1 MASSIVIKVKYEE
14 TLRRFNACV
23 INEKLDLNMG
33 GLRDKIIQLFN
44 FACDAELT
52 LTYIDEDGD
61 AVTLVDE
68 EDLKDVT
75 RQDLNPL
82 RISVRLNA
90 AERSG
95 RPSAR
100 SSGRSTP
107 LQSPRVQPPFP
118 NLNSGVSDVLKSVPE
133 PLRESVVKVLSE
145 LTTRASSSTPILAE
159 LVDAMSKMG
168 LSYYQNQASGPQPVK
183 EAGSVSGTSNGNTM
197 SADGGKPNVKSGEPS
212 LKRNEPLTALRNEE
226 NLLRTT
232 DSKPKASNEAVDASV
247 KLISKSKTLEGDQ
260 TGAQSSSFKG
270 PKAQASLVKTIG
282 GKTIGVAYLSSSPN
296 PPEKTSDE
304 QPSKG
309 HPVAKPVDLGASA
322 SSSKLEQC
330 NCDSLIA
337 NPSGSSTKKPFDGFN
352 PVHRQVPMNTV
363 NVNDSRNAGSSGISM
378 KMPYDGFRPVNALRL
393 VPLNPVNECPFSGV
407 PTANN
412 PVPIPNFPF
421 GVPLKR
427 GHNNNDGTGT
437 LFHKGV
443 RCDGCGVHPITG
455 PRFISKV
462 KENYDLC
469 SICFAEM
476 GNDADYIRMDRPLA
490 YRHPL
495 SFKGLQDLQSQQQ
508 KCLQDMNARLRAGAP
523 TVPQVSRGYG
533 WKSGRPKLDSRF
545 IQDVNILD
553 GTIMTPLTRFTKIW
567 KMKNNGNLVWPQ
579 GTQLVWIGGD
589 RLSDKFSVELEIT
602 PAGLAVDQ
610 ELDVAVDFTA
620 PEHPG
625 RYMSYW
631 RLASSSGQKFGQ
643 RVWVLIQVDAVLNQ
657 PKQELVHEAFQ
668 GLNLN
673 LPPASSDVSGPDI
686 FNVNPEPQNV
696 LPEPKSFSTME
707 LVDSVAE
714 ENQNKEQEAKF
725 PINDNLLV
733 GGFGDKPSS
742 PSAPG
747 SPISYPIIDSTEEA
761 AAVTSMVP
769 SAAVAMQAPLQD
781 VRGNSEVE
789 VSLLRELE
797 EMGFKQVDL
806 NKEILR
812 KNEYNLGQS
821 VDDLCGVAEWD
832 PILEELEEMGFCDK
846 AMNKKLLE
854 KNNGSIKRVV
864 MDLIAGEQ

>member
-14 TLRRFNACV
+14 TLRRFNAAV

-33 GLRDKIIQLFN
+33 GLRNKIIQLFSL
-44 FACDAELT
+44 AHDAELT
-52 LTYIDEDGD
+52 VTYIDEDGD
-61 AVTLVDE
+61 VVTLVDD
-68 EDLKDVT
+68 EDLQDVM

-100 SSGRSTP
+100 SSENSTP

-118 NLNSGVSDVLKSVPE
+118 NMNSGVSDVLKTIPE
-133 PLRESVVKVLSE
+133 LLLAPVVKKVLSD

-168 LSYYQNQASGPQPVK
+168 LSYNQNQASGPQPVK
-183 EAGSVSGTSNGNTM
+183 EAGPHSGTFNGNTI

-212 LKRNEPLTALRNEE
+212 LKEPLTALHDEKQPLKATE
-226 NLLRTT
+226 P
-232 DSKPKASNEAVDASV
+232 KPKASNEAVDASV
-247 KLISKSKTLEGDQ
+247 KLISKSKTSEGDR
-260 TGAQSSSFKG
+260 TEAQSLSFNG
-270 PKAQASLVKTIG
+270 PKAQTSAVKTID
-282 GKTIGVAYLSSSPN
+282 GKTIGFAYERPSPI
-296 PPEKTSDE
+296 PPENPSDQ
-304 QPSKG
+304 QPSNG

-322 SSSKLEQC
+322 SSSKLKQC
-330 NCDSLIA
+330 NWDSC
-337 NPSGSSTKKPFDGFN
+337 NTDPSGSSTKMPSDGYT
-352 PVHRQVPMNTV
+352 PAHRIVPMNTV
-363 NVNDSRNAGSSGISM
+363 NVNDSSGAVGSSM
-378 KMPYDGFRPVNALRL
+378 KMPFRSVNTIRVA
-393 VPLNPVNECPFSGV
+393 PLNPVNECPCSGV
-407 PTANN
+407 PTVNN
-412 PVPIPNFPF
+412 PVPTPNFPF
-421 GVPLKR
+421 EATLKR
-427 GHNNNDGTGT
+427 SHTHSDGTGT
-437 LFHKGV
+437 IFHKGV

-469 SICFAEM
+469 SICSAEM
-476 GNDADYIRMDRPLA
+476 GNDADYIRMDRPLD
-490 YRHPL
+490 YQHPF
-495 SFKGLQDLQSQQQ
+495 SFGGVHDLQIQQQ
-508 KCLQDMNARLRAGAP
+508 KRLQDMYSRLRAP
-523 TVPQVSRGYG
+523 TVPRG

-553 GTIMTPLTRFTKIW
+553 GTIMPPLTRFTKIW
-567 KMKNNGNLVWPQ
+567 RMNNNGNLVWPQ

-589 RLSDKFSVELEIT
+589 RLSDKFYVELEIT
-602 PAGLAVDQ
+602 TAGLAVGQ

-625 RYMSYW
+625 RYISYW

-673 LPPASSDVSGPDI
+673 LPPASSDVSGPNI

-696 LPEPKSFSTME
+696 LPEPKSSSTME

-714 ENQNKEQEAKF
+714 VSQNKEQDAKF
-725 PINDNLLV
+725 PINDSLLV
-733 GGFGDKPSS
+733 GVGDKSSS

-747 SPISYPIIDSTEEA
+747 SPISYPIIDPTEEA
-761 AAVTSMVP
+761 PVISSMAP

-781 VRGNSEVE
+781 VRGNNEVE
-789 VSLLRELE
+789 MSLLQELE

-812 KNEYNLGQS
+812 KNEYDLEQS
-821 VDDLCGVAEWD
+821 VDELCGVAEWD
-832 PILEELEEMGFCDK
+832 PLLEELEEMGFSDRK
-846 AMNKKLLE
+846 MNKKLLE
-854 KNNGSIKRVV
+854 KNSGSIKRVV